1 MKALYIVI
9 LVVSI
14 QFSCTSQEVV
24 EKSKSLEPV
33 LQTIKT
39 IDPKDE
45 NYSDLQFLKN
55 IIERDSVQVIMLG
68 EQTHGDGSTFLAK
81 SRLIKFLH
89 KEVGFDVLA
98 FESGLFDCTNAWKDI
113 QRTGNYSE
121 GIRKA
126 VFPMWVNSN
135 ECEELVRYLQSTLQT
150 TRPLELS
157 GFDSQLTGYES
168 CQLLLEQ
175 LYEHELNFLTQGE
188 KNLFVKIVCLEEEVK
203 SGKDRTYN
211 NNLVDKIIYGLD
223 SLTKI
228 DPGFEFWKL
237 VVEGVKIN
245 YNDYL
250 AMKYESA
257 NYNDAELI
265 NARDKQMGKNLVWL
279 AQNKLKG
286 KRIIVWAASFHNSRN
301 LSALYGKEAD
311 STFVN
316 NLNKKTKTM
325 GDIVYSAIG
334 SKMYSIVF
342 TGYQGSSRNIQ
353 KYNETEIIKASE
365 NTLEHILKISGQ
377 ENSFIDL
384 RSSSNPKWL
393 NEKFIMRPLGNKEM
407 EGQWSLSTDG
417 VFYTRDMK
425 PSTFG
430 NNNE

>member
-1 MKALYIVI
+1 MKTFYIII
-9 LVVSI
+9 LVASI

-45 NYSDLQFLKN
+45 DYSDLQFLKK
-55 IIERDSVQVIMLG
+55 IIERDSVQVILLG

-81 SRLIKFLH
+81 SRIIKFLH
-89 KEVGFDVLA
+89 KEAGFDVLA
-98 FESGLFDCTNAWKDI
+98 FESGLFDCTNAWNDI

-126 VFPMWVNSN
+126 VFPIWVNSN
-135 ECEELVRYLQSTLQT
+135 ECEELVRYLQSTLHT

-175 LYEHELNFLTQGE
+175 LYKHELNFLTQGE
-188 KNLFVKIVCLEEEVK
+188 KNLFVKIVCLAEEVK

-211 NNLVDKIIYGLD
+211 NNLVDKVINGLD
-223 SLTKI
+223 SLTKT
-228 DPGFEFWKL
+228 DPRFELWKL

-245 YNDYL
+245 YNGYL
-250 AMKYESA
+250 AMKYESE

-279 AQNKLKG
+279 AKNKYKNR
-286 KRIIVWAASFHNSRN
+286 KIIVWAANFHCFRNSVE
-301 LSALYGKEAD
+301 LTSTVEALKFIDA
-311 STFVN
+311 V
-316 NLNKKTKTM
+316 NKKTITM
-325 GDIVYSAIG
+325 GDILYDSLQSRI
-334 SKMYSIVF
+334 YSIGF
-342 TGYQGSSRNIQ
+342 TQYTGKRKNLQNNKTEDIPDYSDLSFENVISFVG
-353 KYNETEIIKASE
+353 NEY
-365 NTLEHILKISGQ
+365 
-377 ENSFIDL
+377 SFVDL
-384 RSSSNPKWL
+384 RDTNNPVWLKEEFISLLRSGKELNGKWK
-393 NEKFIMRPLGNKEM
+393 NV
-407 EGQWSLSTDG
+407 TDG
-417 VFYTRDMK
+417 IFYIKDMK

-430 NNNE
+430 NNKE

>member
-1 MKALYIVI
+1 MKTLYIVI
-9 LVVSI
+9 LVASI

-45 NYSDLQFLKN
+45 DYSDLQFIKN

-98 FESGLFDCTNAWKDI
+98 FESGLFDCTNAWNDI

-175 LYEHELNFLTQGE
+175 LYKHELNFLTQGE

-211 NNLVDKIIYGLD
+211 NNLVDKVINGLD

-228 DPGFEFWKL
+228 DPSFEFWKL

-245 YNDYL
+245 YNGYL

-279 AQNKLKG
+279 VQNKFKG
-286 KRIIVWAASFHNSRN
+286 KRIIVWAASFHNFRK
-301 LSALYGKEAD
+301 LSELV
-311 STFVN
+311 STDEKFEFINGV
-316 NLNKKTKTM
+316 NKKTITM
-325 GDIVYSAIG
+325 GDILYDPLGRKIYSVG
-334 SKMYSIVF
+334 FMHYS
-342 TGYQGSSRNIQ
+342 GRRRNIQ
-353 KYNETEIIKASE
+353 NNKYEDIPRPGV
-365 NTLEHILKISGQ
+365 ISFESIMYAVGTDY
-377 ENSFIDL
+377 SFVDL
-384 RSSSNPKWL
+384 RDKNNPAWLKEEFIASMPSKMEFKGKWM
-393 NEKFIMRPLGNKEM
+393 NV
-407 EGQWSLSTDG
+407 TDG
-417 VFYTRDMK
+417 VFYIRDMK
-425 PSTFG
+425 PSTLG
-430 NNNE
+430 NEK